1 MRYDNY
7 CAALARTFLIN
18 PSLLQ
23 QKCYSALA
31 EIELAVIKWLT
42 PGAVL
47 GDVYDRAV
55 ALLTEK
61 AAYLVPH
68 FTKECG
74 TGIGLEF
81 RESSLRIKA
90 GNPEIVKAGM
100 CFNVRLGVEGVA
112 NKVKETEVNVNE
124 LSTFSML
131 LSDTVIVGEATEAD
145 SGFAATTSNHVVTP
159 FSTEWSNVSFDMMQW
174 RMRKMMKQMQSKL

>member
-1 MRYDNY
+1 METALSTPETFGIKYSPLLLDICHQPIIQSGGIYSLKPSADSDDHPLSQDIILCSVGVRYDNY

-81 RESSLRIKA
+81 
-90 GNPEIVKAGM
+90 
-100 CFNVRLGVEGVA
+100 
-112 NKVKETEVNVNE
+112 
-124 LSTFSML
+124 
-131 LSDTVIVGEATEAD
+131 
-145 SGFAATTSNHVVTP
+145 
-159 FSTEWSNVSFDMMQW
+159 
-174 RMRKMMKQMQSKL
+174 

>member
-1 MRYDNY
+1 MGVRYDNY

-31 EIELAVIKWLT
+31 EVELAVIKWLV

-55 ALLTEK
+55 ALLNEK
-61 AAYLVPH
+61 APYLVPH
-68 FTKECG
+68 FSKECG

-90 GNPEIVKAGM
+90 GNPETVKAGM
-100 CFNVRLGVEGVA
+100 CFNVRIGVEDVV

-124 LSTFSML
+124 LKTFSML
-131 LSDTVIVGEATEAD
+131 LSDTVIIGEATGAD
-145 SGFAATTSNHVVTP
+145 AGFAATTSNLVVTP
-159 FSTEWSNVSFDMMQW
+159 FSTEWSNVSFDMADAADDEDAEV
-174 RMRKMMKQMQSKL
+174 